1 MASSNYSDHFS
12 IKNLPYG
19 VASSSTRAGPQCV
32 TRLSNTVIFLD
43 DLQRNGVFNSV
54 TELPSGIFKP
64 STLNDF
70 AALPKTI
77 HTQVRHALQLA
88 LQNGVEGLPTGST
101 ADISEVQMHLPVS
114 IPAYTDFCSSKAHNI
129 NAGRA
134 ILGHESLPPCFYH
147 IPIAYNGR
155 ASTISVSGTPVHRPR
170 GHFVDRTVTTH
181 KEVIYAPTRA
191 LDYELELGIVI
202 GAPLPLGQG
211 LTAKDAEAHIFGL
224 VLLNDWSAR
233 DIQGFEMI
241 PLGPLNGKNFGST
254 ISPWI
259 VTLEALEAFRT
270 DGPEPQSASVPP
282 YLQDS
287 GAYNYDIQLKV
298 ELETSS
304 GARTVLGETNAKEL
318 YWSLGQMC
326 AHLTSTGCNLHTG
339 EILGT
344 GTVSGAAEGS
354 YGCLLEVT
362 KGGKVKAKLADDDE
376 RTYLVDGDVVTMTAW
391 AGEGVGF
398 GECTG
403 QILPAKEVRA

>member
-19 VASSSTRAGPQCV
+19 VASSPARAGPQCV
-32 TRLSNTVIFLD
+32 TRLNNTVIFLD
-43 DLQRNGVFNSV
+43 DLQRNGLFNSV
-54 TELPSGIFKP
+54 IELPSGIFKS

-70 AALPKTI
+70 AALPKPI
-77 HTQVRHALQLA
+77 HTRVRHALQLV
-88 LQNGVEGLPTGST
+88 LQNGVEELPTGST
-101 ADISEVQMHLPVS
+101 ADISEVQMHLPVT

-170 GHFVDRTVTTH
+170 GHFIDRTITTH

-202 GAPLPLGQG
+202 GAPLQLGKG

-241 PLGPLNGKNFGST
+241 PLGPLNGKNFAST

-259 VTLEALEAFRT
+259 VTLAALEAFRT
-270 DGPEPQSASVPP
+270 DGPEPQSAAIPP

-298 ELETSS
+298 ELETAS

-362 KGGKVKAKLADDDE
+362 KGGKAKAKLTDDSE
-376 RTYLVDGDVVTMTAW
+376 RTYLVDGDVVTMTAL

-403 QILPAKEVRA
+403 QILPAKEVQA